1 MVTKKA
7 GCFLIKKETKE
18 IALIY
23 RKKHNDY
30 SFPKGHLEKG
40 ETLVECAKREVLEE
54 TAYDVKLL
62 KEDSIGSYEYDNKE
76 GHIITYMYL
85 FQSENP
91 TKKIIKEEDREKM
104 IWVPFEEVE
113 DILSYQN
120 LKDFWNSIKN
130 NIKRLY

>member
-1 MVTKKA
+1 M
-7 GCFLIKKETKE
+7 
-18 IALIY
+18 
-23 RKKHNDY
+23 
-30 SFPKGHLEKG
+30 EKG

>member
-1 MVTKKA
+1 MQKSGGIVLSKDFKK
-7 GCFLIKKETKE
+7 IVIVVQNENE
-18 IALIY
+18 
-23 RKKHNDY
+23 Y

-40 ETLVECAKREVLEE
+40 ETLVECAQREVLEE

-62 KEDSIGSYEYDNKE
+62 NEDSIGSYEYDNKE

-85 FQSENP
+85 FQAENP
-91 TKKIIKEEDREKM
+91 TKKVIKEEDREKM

-130 NIKRLY
+130 NIKRIY